1 MGTSDSNG
9 QGVLFPWELVPQ
21 AAGQYL
27 VQMSPGVIPEY
38 TPMDLYL
45 MGLLEPAGVPPFVVL
60 DPPDQPL
67 VANTTVTGSMVSVN
81 DVIAAVG
88 PRVPPASWP
97 RNYNMATV
105 VVSRLRPLTDREMA
119 FFDYFTARAEATE
132 PLPYKI
138 SHAAGEAKPF
148 ALATQGRGSLATS
161 LPCFGVAEKPNLPQ
175 YRAVCKHCP
184 PLLIGLDDLIRT
196 TPMRNEGLRR
206 SLRAK
211 LESAGEA
218 YARAD
223 ADAAANVF
231 EAFLRELAAQSGR
244 GVPAQGAHSLD
255 VLARQVAQS
264 LRIALPVR

>member
-1 MGTSDSNG
+1 
-9 QGVLFPWELVPQ
+9 
-21 AAGQYL
+21 
-27 VQMSPGVIPEY
+27 MSPGVIPEY

-45 MGLLEPAGVPPFVVL
+45 MGLMEPAGVPPFVVL
-60 DPPDQPL
+60 DPTDQPV

-105 VVSRLRPLTDREMA
+105 VVSRLRPLSDREMA
-119 FFDYFTARAEATE
+119 FFDYFTARGEAAV

-138 SHAAGEAKPF
+138 SHSAGEAKPF
-148 ALATQGRGSLATS
+148 ALATQGRGTLATS
-161 LPCFGVAEKPNLPQ
+161 LPCFGVAEKPNLPE

-184 PLLIGLDDLIRT
+184 PLVIGLDDLVRT

-211 LESAGEA
+211 LGSTGEA
-218 YARAD
+218 YARSD
-223 ADAAANVF
+223 ADTAASVF
-231 EAFLRELAAQSGR
+231 EAFLRELGAQSGR